1 MAVRDQPRSRRGA
14 PGPGPGASCRRGFSG
29 GRSSGPGHRR
39 RMAPLVA
46 GALPFPACLIGFFGG
61 DSLWAHAWTDGLDVR
76 PDGLWPKFDVD
87 TMLACLD
94 GVARPY
100 WDEWAAIRCPTVIV
114 RAERGLSQE
123 TASHMQEL
131 LPNSRVVDVRGARH
145 DVHLERPDQWR
156 EVLSRFLAEVARD

>member
-1 MAVRDQPRSRRGA
+1 
-14 PGPGPGASCRRGFSG
+14 
-29 GRSSGPGHRR
+29 
-39 RMAPLVA
+39 MAPLVA

-156 EVLSRFLAEVARD
+156 EVLFRFLAEVARD